1 MFFLNNRTL
10 FVPVLLDLHQSLFT
24 LGISRSESKRRSN
37 IMECQCNR
45 VGRLSRSIVVHTCGA
60 RTWRRTQKC
69 SGAMRSDSRVVSADC
84 WPRTF
89 CGQCFPGNAS
99 WIQFPPR
106 ECGAGMNGRGDSAG
120 PLHIGCIVIRCVTTS
135 NCYPTNLP
143 GNSASRGAAARWLHR
158 GGGRPAENREE
169 RRQKKKVMDVE

>member
-1 MFFLNNRTL
+1 MPDF
-10 FVPVLLDLHQSLFT
+10 HQSRITIYSFNFGERIEATIKYHGMSLQSHRAT
-24 LGISRSESKRRSN
+24 E
-37 IMECQCNR
+37 
-45 VGRLSRSIVVHTCGA
+45 RLSRSIVVHTCDA
-60 RTWRRTQKC
+60 RTWRRMQKC
-69 SGAMRSDSRVVSADC
+69 SGAMRSDSRVVAADC

-143 GNSASRGAAARWLHR
+143 GNSASRGAAAVVTPWRW
-158 GGGRPAENREE
+158 
-169 RRQKKKVMDVE
+169 